1 MKKVT
6 YQQIKDFKPCYDPIK
21 FIPENWEGTALD
33 ILNIS
38 ECPINDRLWVILRNE
53 FFSDKELR
61 LFAVWCARQA
71 LSIPGNESEICSN
84 TCDVAERYANGN
96 ATYEELIAA
105 SAAAREAA
113 LLAARLAAWYAASDD
128 AREAAWEAA
137 RDDAWYAARLA
148 ALLAARLAAWE
159 AARLAAWDDQIEQ
172 LKTVLNN
179 QK

>member
-105 SAAAREAA
+105 SAAASEV
-113 LLAARLAAWYAASDD
+113 ASEVASKF
-128 AREAAWEAA
+128 AREVASQVA
-137 RDDAWYAARLA
+137 
-148 ALLAARLAAWE
+148 
-159 AARLAAWDDQIEQ
+159 
-172 LKTVLNN
+172 TFLNGYIA
-179 QK
+179 